1 LKAIMVPVPA
11 KVNNILIQAAT
22 SLWSASLH
30 FSLPLNKQGS
40 KPKAYI
46 ERPDNNITTNTDI
59 IQERRG
65 LLVLIE
71 MRHVLVK
78 VESLYHNACP
88 E

>member
-1 LKAIMVPVPA
+1 MVSVPA

-22 SLWSASLH
+22 SLWSASFH
-30 FSLPLNKQGS
+30 CSLPLNKQGS

-46 ERPDNNITTNTDI
+46 EKPDNNITTNKDI

-71 MRHVLVK
+71 MRHFLVK